1 MLINKITRQAF
12 QPKQGKESSD
22 AFLAKF
28 DEYKAPLPHANH
40 PYFKLEERVRI
51 RQLTQL
57 SINSLLRR
65 RLRWQVKH
73 DHKST

>member
-12 QPKQGKESSD
+12 QPKQGKEYSA

-28 DEYKAPLPHANH
+28 DEYKTPLSYANH

-51 RQLTQL
+51 RQ
-57 SINSLLRR
+57 
-65 RLRWQVKH
+65 
-73 DHKST
+73 

>member
-12 QPKQGKESSD
+12 QPKQGKEYSD

-51 RQLTQL
+51 RQL
-57 SINSLLRR
+57 NRLLKRH
-65 RLRWQVKH
+65 LKWQVKH

>member
-1 MLINKITRQAF
+1 MLINKITRQSF
-12 QPKQGKESSD
+12 QPKQGKEYSA

-51 RQLTQL
+51 KQ
-57 SINSLLRR
+57 
-65 RLRWQVKH
+65 
-73 DHKST
+73 